1 LVNYASEISGNLQTA
16 LFKQLVSGEPV
27 EGRLP
32 YGHPF
37 TLTQYSKLIFNCNEL
52 PKDVEHTK
60 AYFRRFLIVPFEITI
75 PESEQDKQL
84 HTKIIENELAGV
96 FNWVLA
102 GLTRLLQQKRFSECE
117 AVRLAGESYERL
129 SDSVKMYIDDN
140 GYNDSATDYKLIKEL
155 YNEYRSYC
163 LDDGYKPVNK
173 GNFIKRLRTYGVN
186 IEKKNV
192 GNVAFLINTPY

>member
-1 LVNYASEISGNLQTA
+1 
-16 LFKQLVSGEPV
+16 
-27 EGRLP
+27 
-32 YGHPF
+32 
-37 TLTQYSKLIFNCNEL
+37 
-52 PKDVEHTK
+52 
-60 AYFRRFLIVPFEITI
+60 
-75 PESEQDKQL
+75 
-84 HTKIIENELAGV
+84 
-96 FNWVLA
+96 
-102 GLTRLLQQKRFSECE
+102 
-117 AVRLAGESYERL
+117 LAGESYERL
-129 SDSVKMYIDDN
+129 SYSVKMYIDDN